1 MKHTI
6 LTVCFTLFGLSNSQ
20 AQSNTVSTGSE
31 ASSTDGTISYSIG
44 QIDYIA
50 SSSASTFINQG
61 LQQPFEIVTLS
72 GNEIKDI
79 QISAQ
84 VYPNPSVNHLI
95 ISLQNYNYEN
105 LSYRLFDIRGREI
118 SEGKIANSE
127 TIVNMQPYASAA
139 YILKL
144 VDNNKE
150 IKTFKILKKE

>member
-1 MKHTI
+1 MQKTFLFI
-6 LTVCFTLFGLSNSQ
+6 ALAFSFLTYSQ
-20 AQSNTVSTGSE
+20 QNTVTTGSE
-31 ASSTDGTISYSIG
+31 ASSIDGSISYSIG

-61 LQQPFEIVTLS
+61 VQQPFEIVTLS

-127 TIVNMQPYASAA
+127 TIVNMQPYASAT